1 MEKDSGL
8 TICGSSF
15 PEGLLGIIPLRRIIL
30 SFKCDECDF
39 EFNTEKGLSIH
50 KGKKDGNKSTCDICD
65 KAFDYYREIKI
76 HRYTHSYDSTLFVQE
91 QVFKKC
97 EFKFQIAESMEVHLG
112 KCGPDLFCGFC
123 ETNFDDL
130 EMLDMHLKTCEIY
143 ECSVCSER
151 FLILS
156 EMKKHMHE
164 NHESCNK
171 IYHLKIDRKYPNEVN
186 VKKYSLS
193 QL

>member
-50 KGKKDGNKSTCDICD
+50 KGKKDGNKSSYDICD

-156 EMKKHMHE
+156 K
-164 NHESCNK
+164 
-171 IYHLKIDRKYPNEVN
+171 L
-186 VKKYSLS
+186 
-193 QL
+193 